1 MKKYKCCNCEHCNI
15 AKKKCYPQSKDCEK
29 EYTLTDDDIN
39 NYSTKR
45 CDFYKPKNNKCM
57 NARALS
63 K

>member
-1 MKKYKCCNCEHCNI
+1 MKKYKCIDCEHCNI

-45 CDFYKPKNNKCM
+45 CDFLQAERTT
-57 NARALS
+57 NAGISRR
-63 K
+63 